1 MSTPRWM
8 RSAGRSMN
16 QNSPTILSG
25 IAVAGVLSTAYLAA
39 KATLKAS
46 ERIKNIETVPLHEDS
61 DEFKLS
67 NKEKI
72 QLCWKYYI
80 PAGASGIATVSC
92 IIGANQIGLRRHAA
106 MVGAYTLAETA
117 FREYK
122 DQVVAEIGEIKERGI
137 RDKTAIAQM
146 EKNPVKDATVII
158 TSGGDEMCFD
168 TYTGRYFRSDIE
180 TIRRA
185 ENEINRQINV
195 DMFVAHNE
203 FYSLLGLADVD
214 AGEQVGWNINNTMDL
229 SFTPHLNPDTEK
241 PCLAINYV
249 RLPIANYLK
258 F

>member
-1 MSTPRWM
+1 
-8 RSAGRSMN
+8 MN

-39 KATLKAS
+39 KATLKAN
-46 ERIKNIETVPLHEDS
+46 ERIKNLETIPLHEDS

-67 NKEKI
+67 SKEKV

-122 DQVVAEIGEIKERGI
+122 EQVVGEIGEIKERGI
-137 RDKTAIAQM
+137 RDKVAIQQM
-146 EKNPVKDATVII
+146 EKHPVKDAQVII
-158 TSGGDEMCFD
+158 TGGGEDLCFD

-185 ENEINRQINV
+185 QNEVNHLVNV
-195 DMFVAHNE
+195 DMYCAHNE
-203 FYSLLGLADVD
+203 FYELVGLSETLVGD
-214 AGEQVGWNINNTMDL
+214 QVGWNIDNTMDL
-229 SFTPHLNPDTEK
+229 SFTPHINPDNGK

-249 RLPIANYLK
+249 RLPLANYHK